1 MRRPIVAGNWK
12 MNTTRSEAEELVLA
26 IRTLAS
32 AAPTEVVICPPYVW
46 LDLVRRT
53 LEGSNM
59 KTGAQDVYWE
69 ESGAYTG
76 QIAVTQLVGMCEYVI
91 VGHSERRRLFGDTD
105 EIVARKVAACVGT
118 GLIPILAVGEDA
130 EEHAADRAAEVVRRQ
145 VATAL
150 AGIAP
155 QPLVAAYEP
164 VWAIGTGDAA
174 NPVHAQWIA
183 TVIRDELR
191 DAGYEPETVPVL
203 YGGSVNPDNFP
214 GFLAQPDIDGG
225 LVGGASLDARTF
237 ATLVEQASTAAY

>member
-26 IRTLAS
+26 IRTLAA

-46 LDLVRRT
+46 LDLVSRA

-69 ESGAYTG
+69 ESGPFTG
-76 QIAVTQLVGMCEYVI
+76 QIAVTQLVGMCEYAI

-105 EIVARKVAACVGT
+105 EIVARKVVACMGA
-118 GLIPILAVGEDA
+118 GLMPILAVGEDA
-130 EEHAADRAAEVVRRQ
+130 EEHAAGRAEAVVRRQ

-150 AGIAP
+150 AEVP
-155 QPLVAAYEP
+155 PHPLVAAYEP

-174 NPVHAQWIA
+174 NREHAQWIA

-191 DAGYEPETVPVL
+191 IAGFDPETVPVL
-203 YGGSVNPDNFP
+203 YGGSVTPDNFP
-214 GFLAQPDIDGG
+214 GFVAQPDIDGG
-225 LVGGASLDARTF
+225 LVGGASLDARKF

>member
-1 MRRPIVAGNWK
+1 MRRPIVVGNWK

-26 IRTLAS
+26 IHTLAS
-32 AAPTEVVICPPYVW
+32 AVPTEVVICPPYVW

-69 ESGAYTG
+69 ESGAFTG

-105 EIVARKVAACVGT
+105 EIVARKVAACMRA

-130 EEHAADRAAEVVRRQ
+130 EEHAADHAAEVVRRQ

-155 QPLVAAYEP
+155 HPLVAAYEP

-174 NPVHAQWIA
+174 NPEHAQWIA

-191 DAGYEPETVPVL
+191 VAGYDPETVPVL

>member
-26 IRTLAS
+26 IRTLAA
-32 AAPTEVVICPPYVW
+32 AAPTEVVVCPPYVW
-46 LDLVRRT
+46 LELVSRA

-69 ESGAYTG
+69 DSGAFTG
-76 QIAVTQLVGMCEYVI
+76 QVAVTQLVGMCEYVI
-91 VGHSERRRLFGDTD
+91 VGHSERRRQFGDTD
-105 EIVARKVAACVGT
+105 EIVARKVAACMGA

-130 EEHAADRAAEVVRRQ
+130 GDHAEEVVRRQ
-145 VATAL
+145 VAAAL
-150 AGIAP
+150 AGVTP
-155 QPLVAAYEP
+155 HPLVAAYEP

-174 NPVHAQWIA
+174 IPEHAQWVA

-191 DAGYEPETVPVL
+191 IAGFDPQTVPVL
-203 YGGSVNPDNFP
+203 YGGSVNPENFP
-214 GFLAQPDIDGG
+214 GFVAQPDIDGG
-225 LVGGASLDARTF
+225 LVGGVSLDARKF